1 MKKEDYLK
9 IALCGSSMVSIYLMK
24 CLYKERKEIKDVL
37 AKQNQ
42 AIKILSEQVDNL
54 NFVSETTEKGMV
66 YLVNRRQPHR
76 LFFLRENYMGLYEER
91 DNYVKI

>member
-9 IALCGSSMVSIYLMK
+9 MALCASSMVSIHLMK

-66 YLVNRRQPHR
+66 YLINRR
-76 LFFLRENYMGLYEER
+76 
-91 DNYVKI
+91 

>member
-9 IALCGSSMVSIYLMK
+9 MALCGSSMVSIYLMK

-54 NFVSETTEKGMV
+54 NFVSETTEKGVV
-66 YLVNRRQPHR
+66 YLVNRR
-76 LFFLRENYMGLYEER
+76 
-91 DNYVKI
+91 